1 MSSCFETAM
10 AVQLGMM
17 WAQNCNTKKV
27 HPSEYDPE
35 DLLPNVDASLPPD
48 QYMEELMA
56 FLSKPLLTK
65 EEKKRNL
72 NHR

>member
-1 MSSCFETAM
+1 MSSFFETAM

-17 WAQNCNTKKV
+17 MAQDYDSEKV

-48 QYMEELMA
+48 QYMEELIA

-65 EEKKRNL
+65 EEKKRNQ
-72 NHR
+72 NHC